1 MTRRRTEAFGSKP
14 VLLLLHG
21 AGSSAAIFRIQT
33 HFLAKALSPY
43 FDLVYVDA
51 PVRSAPGPGIL
62 PYFQGMDAYYR
73 WFGAGV
79 EKDISRGR
87 NTHEIPDSFLSPE
100 TAASSSSRRS
110 PPKRRGSSSAA
121 AAAAAAKTRG
131 TGRRGVSPAAAIN
144 AAAALGLNLPRGAE
158 GLGRGVMGLLDI
170 ANQSIPQQLEAQG
183 VRGRDVVGAVGFSQ
197 GALAALGLLG
207 VELAIGSPQWSNLRF
222 CVVMGGA
229 TGGGAAQAAVE
240 GMMAA
245 ANMLGGDKQ
254 IPPPSPSERLAP
266 GGPGAEPHLF
276 PGHTVHV
283 IGRCDPWVKDSRQI
297 AGMCNPRRSK
307 VVEFEGGHWVPREK
321 QEISRVVDLILETEL
336 DSRRD
341 ADDSSSSSSEDEV
354 EVLMRRLDAV
364 SVRS

>member
-1 MTRRRTEAFGSKP
+1 MTRRRSEAFGSKP

-43 FDLVYVDA
+43 FDLIYVDA
-51 PVRSAPGPGIL
+51 PLQSAPGPGIL
-62 PYFQGMDAYYR
+62 PYFQGMEAYYR
-73 WFGAGV
+73 WFGAGI
-79 EKDISRGR
+79 EKNISASKNAGDS
-87 NTHEIPDSFLSPE
+87 DSFLSPE
-100 TAASSSSRRS
+100 TAASPRRPS
-110 PPKRRGSSSAA
+110 ATEHKRRGSTSVRA
-121 AAAAAAKTRG
+121 RG
-131 TGRRGVSPAAAIN
+131 PGRRSVSPAAAIS
-144 AAAALGLNLPRGAE
+144 AAASLGLNLPRGAE
-158 GLGRGVMGLLDI
+158 GLSRGVMGLLDI

-183 VRGRDVVGAVGFSQ
+183 VRSRDVVGVVGFSQ

-207 VELAIGSPQWSNLRF
+207 VELAIGSPQWGNLRF
-222 CVVMGGA
+222 CVAMGGA
-229 TGGGAAQAAVE
+229 TGGGAAQAAVT

-245 ANMLGGDKQ
+245 TNLLGGNKQ
-254 IPPPSPSERLAP
+254 IPPSDASA
-266 GGPGAEPHLF
+266 AVDSDADAQLF

-297 AGMCNPRRSK
+297 AGMCNPGRTR

-321 QEISRVVDLILETEL
+321 HDISRVVDLILETEL
-336 DSRRD
+336 DSRRE

>member
-1 MTRRRTEAFGSKP
+1 MTRRRSEPFGSKP

-43 FDLVYVDA
+43 FDLIYVDA

-73 WFGAGV
+73 WFGAGI
-79 EKDISRGR
+79 EKDIAASK
-87 NTHEIPDSFLSPE
+87 NVQNSDSFLSPE
-100 TAASSSSRRS
+100 TAASSRRPS
-110 PPKRRGSSSAA
+110 TTEHKRRVSTSGR
-121 AAAAAAKTRG
+121 THG
-131 TGRRGVSPAAAIN
+131 TGRRGVSPAAAIS
-144 AAAALGLNLPRGAE
+144 AAASLGLNLPRGAE
-158 GLGRGVMGLLDI
+158 GLSRGVMGLLDI
-170 ANQSIPQQLEAQG
+170 ANQSIPRQLESQG
-183 VRGRDVVGAVGFSQ
+183 VRSRDVVGVIGFSQ

-222 CVVMGGA
+222 CVAMGGA
-229 TGGGAAQAAVE
+229 TGGGAAQAAVA
-240 GMMAA
+240 GMMSAA
-245 ANMLGGDKQ
+245 SLLGDSQTIK
-254 IPPPSPSERLAP
+254 PSDASTAVDL
-266 GGPGAEPHLF
+266 GADTESQLF

-297 AGMCNPRRSK
+297 AGMCNPRRTK

-321 QEISRVVDLILETEL
+321 QDISRVVDLILETEL
-336 DSRRD
+336 DSRRE
-341 ADDSSSSSSEDEV
+341 ADDSSSSSSEDEID
-354 EVLMRRLDAV
+354 VLMRRLDAV

>member
-73 WFGAGV
+73 WFGAGI
-79 EKDISRGR
+79 EKNIS
-87 NTHEIPDSFLSPE
+87 TSQSAHEAASDSFLSPE
-100 TAASSSSRRS
+100 SAASSRRS
-110 PPKRRGSSSAA
+110 SKRRGSSSAN
-121 AAAAAAKTRG
+121 TRG
-131 TGRRGVSPAAAIN
+131 IGRRGVSPAAAIS
-144 AAAALGLNLPRGAE
+144 AAATLGLNLPRGAE
-158 GLGRGVMGLLDI
+158 GLSRGVMALLDI
-170 ANQSIPQQLEAQG
+170 TNQSIPQQLEAQG
-183 VRGRDVVGAVGFSQ
+183 VRSRDVVGVIGFSQ

-245 ANMLGGDKQ
+245 ANMLGGNKQ
-254 IPPPSPSERLAP
+254 MPPPPERSAP
-266 GGPGAEPHLF
+266 RDLNTESHLF

-321 QEISRVVDLILETEL
+321 QDISRVVDLILETEL
-336 DSRRD
+336 DCRRY

-354 EVLMRRLDAV
+354 EVLMRRLGAV

>member
-1 MTRRRTEAFGSKP
+1 MTRHRSEAFGSKP

-21 AGSSAAIFRIQT
+21 AGSTAAIFRIQT

-43 FDLVYVDA
+43 FDLIYVDA
-51 PVRSAPGPGIL
+51 PLRSAPGPGIL

-73 WFGAGV
+73 WFGAGI
-79 EKDISRGR
+79 EKNISASQGAQ
-87 NTHEIPDSFLSPE
+87 EASDSFLSPE
-100 TAASSSSRRS
+100 TAASSRRLS
-110 PPKRRGSSSAA
+110 KRRGSSSAR
-121 AAAAAAKTRG
+121 TRG
-131 TGRRGVSPAAAIN
+131 AGRRGVSPAAAIN
-144 AAAALGLNLPRGAE
+144 AAATLGLNLPRGAE
-158 GLGRGVMGLLDI
+158 GLSRGVMGLLDI
-170 ANQSIPQQLEAQG
+170 ANQSIPRQLEAQG
-183 VRGRDVVGAVGFSQ
+183 VRSRDVVGVIGFSQ

-222 CVVMGGA
+222 CVAMGGA
-229 TGGGAAQAAVE
+229 TGGGAAQAAVA

-245 ANMLGGDKQ
+245 ANMLGGSKQ
-254 IPPPSPSERLAP
+254 IPPPPPETSVAADLNADSQ
-266 GGPGAEPHLF
+266 LF

-297 AGMCNPRRSK
+297 AGMCNPRRTK

-321 QEISRVVDLILETEL
+321 QDISRVVDLILETEL
-336 DSRRD
+336 DSRRE
-341 ADDSSSSSSEDEV
+341 ADDSSSSSSEDDV

>member
-51 PVRSAPGPGIL
+51 PLRSAPGPGIL
-62 PYFQGMDAYYR
+62 PYFHGMDDYYR
-73 WFGAGV
+73 WFGAGI
-79 EKDISRGR
+79 EENISASSQSTR
-87 NTHEIPDSFLSPE
+87 EASDSSLSPG
-100 TAASSSSRRS
+100 TTASSQHSS
-110 PPKRRGSSSAA
+110 KHRGSSS
-121 AAAAAAKTRG
+121 TRAHRS
-131 TGRRGVSPAAAIN
+131 GRRGVSPAVAIS
-144 AAAALGLNLPRGAE
+144 AAATLGLNLPRDAE
-158 GLGRGVMGLLDI
+158 GLSRGVMGLIDI

-183 VRGRDVVGAVGFSQ
+183 VRSRDVVGVIGFSQ

-229 TGGGAAQAAVE
+229 TGGGVAQAAVA

-245 ANMLGGDKQ
+245 ANMLGGSKQ
-254 IPPPSPSERLAP
+254 IPTSSERSAAGDLSA
-266 GGPGAEPHLF
+266 ASHLF

-283 IGRCDPWVKDSRQI
+283 IGRCDPWVKDSRGI
-297 AGMCNPRRSK
+297 VGMCDPGRSK
-307 VVEFEGGHWVPREK
+307 VVEFGGGHWVPREK
-321 QEISRVVDLILETEL
+321 QDISRVVDLILETEM

-341 ADDSSSSSSEDEV
+341 VDDSSSSSSEDEID
-354 EVLMRRLDAV
+354 VLMRRLDAV

>member
-43 FDLVYVDA
+43 FDLIYVDA

-73 WFGAGV
+73 WFGVGI
-79 EKDISRGR
+79 EKNISTSQG
-87 NTHEIPDSFLSPE
+87 THEASDSFLSPE
-100 TAASSSSRRS
+100 TAASSRRS
-110 PPKRRGSSSAA
+110 SKRRGSSS
-121 AAAAAAKTRG
+121 AKTRG
-131 TGRRGVSPAAAIN
+131 TGRRGVSPAAAIG
-144 AAAALGLNLPRGAE
+144 AAATLGLHLPRGAE
-158 GLGRGVMGLLDI
+158 GLSRGVMGLLDI

-183 VRGRDVVGAVGFSQ
+183 VRSRDVVGVIGFSQ

-229 TGGGAAQAAVE
+229 TGGGPAQAAVE

-245 ANMLGGDKQ
+245 ANMLGGNQ
-254 IPPPSPSERLAP
+254 QLPPPPPERSAP
-266 GGPGAEPHLF
+266 GELDAESHLF

-297 AGMCNPRRSK
+297 AGMSDPRRSK

-321 QEISRVVDLILETEL
+321 QDISRVVDLILETEL
-336 DSRRD
+336 NSRRD

-354 EVLMRRLDAV
+354 DVLMRRLDAV

>member
-1 MTRRRTEAFGSKP
+1 MTRRRSEVFGSKP

-51 PVRSAPGPGIL
+51 PIQSAPGPGIL
-62 PYFQGMDAYYR
+62 PYFQGMEAYYR
-73 WFGAGV
+73 WFGVGIENNIAGSC
-79 EKDISRGR
+79 KNSQ
-87 NTHEIPDSFLSPE
+87 DSDRFLSPE
-100 TAASSSSRRS
+100 TAASSRRPS
-110 PPKRRGSSSAA
+110 ATEHKRRGSSSARA
-121 AAAAAAKTRG
+121 RG
-131 TGRRGVSPAAAIN
+131 AVRRGVSPAAAIS
-144 AAAALGLNLPRGAE
+144 AAASLGLNLPRGAE
-158 GLGRGVMGLLDI
+158 GLSRGVMGLLDL
-170 ANQSIPQQLEAQG
+170 ANQSIPRQLESQG
-183 VRGRDVVGAVGFSQ
+183 VRSRDVVGVVGFSQ

-222 CVVMGGA
+222 CVAMGGA

-240 GMMAA
+240 GMMSA
-245 ANMLGGDKQ
+245 ANLLGGGKKITQLDA
-254 IPPPSPSERLAP
+254 SAVVDMDTD
-266 GGPGAEPHLF
+266 AESRSF

-297 AGMCNPRRSK
+297 AGMCNPRRTK

-321 QEISRVVDLILETEL
+321 QDILRVVDLILETEL
-336 DSRRD
+336 DSRRE

>member
-1 MTRRRTEAFGSKP
+1 MTRRRSDAFGSKP

-43 FDLVYVDA
+43 FDLIYVDA
-51 PVRSAPGPGIL
+51 PLRSAPGPGIL
-62 PYFQGMDAYYR
+62 PYFQGMEAYYR
-73 WFGAGV
+73 WFGAGI
-79 EKDISRGR
+79 EKNIAPSKNAQDS
-87 NTHEIPDSFLSPE
+87 DSSFLSPE
-100 TAASSSSRRS
+100 TAASPRRPS
-110 PPKRRGSSSAA
+110 ATEKKRRGSSSARA
-121 AAAAAAKTRG
+121 RG
-131 TGRRGVSPAAAIN
+131 ASGQRGVSPAAAIS
-144 AAAALGLNLPRGAE
+144 AAASLGLNLSRGAE
-158 GLGRGVMGLLDI
+158 GLSRGVAGLLDL
-170 ANQSIPQQLEAQG
+170 ANQSIPRQLEAQG
-183 VRGRDVVGAVGFSQ
+183 VRSRDVVGAVGFSQ

-207 VELAIGSPQWSNLRF
+207 VEMAIGSPQWGNLRF
-222 CVVMGGA
+222 CVAMGAA
-229 TGGGAAQAAVE
+229 TGGGAAQAAVA

-245 ANMLGGDKQ
+245 ANLLGGNHK
-254 IPPPSPSERLAP
+254 ISPSGNSA
-266 GGPGAEPHLF
+266 AADTDADAQLF

-297 AGMCNPRRSK
+297 AGLCNPRRTR

-321 QEISRVVDLILETEL
+321 HDISRVVDLVLEAEL

>member
-1 MTRRRTEAFGSKP
+1 MTRRRNDAFGSKP

-43 FDLVYVDA
+43 FDLIYVDA
-51 PVRSAPGPGIL
+51 PLRGAPGPGIL
-62 PYFQGMDAYYR
+62 PYFQGMEAYYR
-73 WFGAGV
+73 WFGAGI
-79 EKDISRGR
+79 EKNMAVDKKTQDS
-87 NTHEIPDSFLSPE
+87 DSFLSPE
-100 TAASSSSRRS
+100 SAASSRRPS
-110 PPKRRGSSSAA
+110 ATEHKRRGSSSARA
-121 AAAAAAKTRG
+121 RG
-131 TGRRGVSPAAAIN
+131 NVGRRGVSPAAAIS
-144 AAAALGLNLPRGAE
+144 AAASLGLNLPRGAE
-158 GLGRGVMGLLDI
+158 GLSRGVMGLLDI
-170 ANQSIPQQLEAQG
+170 ANQSIPRQLEAQG
-183 VRGRDVVGAVGFSQ
+183 VRSRDVVGVVGFSQ

-222 CVVMGGA
+222 CVAMGGA
-229 TGGGAAQAAVE
+229 TGGGAAQAAVA

-245 ANMLGGDKQ
+245 ANLLGGGKQ
-254 IPPPSPSERLAP
+254 MPTSDTSVAAGLDTESQ
-266 GGPGAEPHLF
+266 LF

-283 IGRCDPWVKDSRQI
+283 IGRCDPWVKDSREI
-297 AGMCNPRRSK
+297 AGLCNPRRTK

-321 QEISRVVDLILETEL
+321 QDITRVVDLILETEL
-336 DSRRD
+336 DSRRE

>member
-1 MTRRRTEAFGSKP
+1 MTRRRSEAFGSKP

-33 HFLAKALSPY
+33 HFFAKALSPY

-51 PVRSAPGPGIL
+51 PMRSAPGPGIL

-73 WFGAGV
+73 WFGAGI
-79 EKDISRGR
+79 EKNIAASK
-87 NTHEIPDSFLSPE
+87 NTQDSDHFLSPE
-100 TAASSSSRRS
+100 TAASARRPS
-110 PPKRRGSSSAA
+110 ATEHKRRGSSSARA
-121 AAAAAAKTRG
+121 RG
-131 TGRRGVSPAAAIN
+131 TGRRGVSPAAAIS
-144 AAAALGLNLPRGAE
+144 AAASLGLSLPRGAE
-158 GLGRGVMGLLDI
+158 GLSRGFMGLLDI
-170 ANQSIPQQLEAQG
+170 ANQSIPRQLESQG
-183 VRGRDVVGAVGFSQ
+183 VRSREVVGVVGFSQ

-222 CVVMGGA
+222 CVAMGGA
-229 TGGGAAQAAVE
+229 TGGGAAQAAVAA
-240 GMMAA
+240 MMSA
-245 ANMLGGDKQ
+245 ANMLGGSKQ
-254 IPPPSPSERLAP
+254 IAPSDSPAAVDSDADAD
-266 GGPGAEPHLF
+266 GQLF

-297 AGMCNPRRSK
+297 AGMCNPRRTK
-307 VVEFEGGHWVPREK
+307 VVEFDGGHWVPREK
-321 QEISRVVDLILETEL
+321 QDISRVVDLILEAEL
-336 DSRRD
+336 DSRRI

>member
-1 MTRRRTEAFGSKP
+1 MMRRRSEAFGSKP

-43 FDLVYVDA
+43 FDLIYVDA
-51 PVRSAPGPGIL
+51 PLRSTPGPGIL

-73 WFGAGV
+73 WFGAGI
-79 EKDISRGR
+79 EKNISAIQS
-87 NTHEIPDSFLSPE
+87 TQEPSDSFLSPE
-100 TAASSSSRRS
+100 AAASSHRLS
-110 PPKRRGSSSAA
+110 KRRGSSSARA
-121 AAAAAAKTRG
+121 RG
-131 TGRRGVSPAAAIN
+131 TARRGVSPAAAIS
-144 AAAALGLNLPRGAE
+144 AAATLGLNLPRGAE
-158 GLGRGVMGLLDI
+158 GLSRGVMGLLDI
-170 ANQSIPQQLEAQG
+170 SNQSIPRQLEAQG
-183 VRGRDVVGAVGFSQ
+183 VRSRDVVGVIGFSQ

-229 TGGGAAQAAVE
+229 TGGGAAQTAVE

-245 ANMLGGDKQ
+245 ANMLGGSKQ
-254 IPPPSPSERLAP
+254 IPRTSETSV
-266 GGPGAEPHLF
+266 AEDLEADAQLF

-297 AGMCNPRRSK
+297 AGMCNQRRTK
-307 VVEFEGGHWVPREK
+307 VVEFEGGHWVPRER
-321 QEISRVVDLILETEL
+321 QDISRVVDLILEAEL
-336 DSRRD
+336 DSRRE

>member
-1 MTRRRTEAFGSKP
+1 MTRRRSDAFGSKP

-43 FDLVYVDA
+43 FDLIYVDA
-51 PVRSAPGPGIL
+51 PLRGAPGPGIL
-62 PYFQGMDAYYR
+62 PYFQGMEAYYR
-73 WFGAGV
+73 WFGAGI
-79 EKDISRGR
+79 EKNIAASK
-87 NTHEIPDSFLSPE
+87 NTQDSDAFLSPE
-100 TAASSSSRRS
+100 TAASSRRPS
-110 PPKRRGSSSAA
+110 VTEHKRRGSSSARA
-121 AAAAAAKTRG
+121 RG
-131 TGRRGVSPAAAIN
+131 SGGRRGVSPAAALS
-144 AAAALGLNLPRGAE
+144 AAASLGLSLPRGAE
-158 GLGRGVMGLLDI
+158 GLSRGVMGLLDL
-170 ANQSIPQQLEAQG
+170 ANQSIPRQLEAQG
-183 VRGRDVVGAVGFSQ
+183 VRSRDVVGVVGFSQ

-222 CVVMGGA
+222 CVAMGGA
-229 TGGGAAQAAVE
+229 TGGGAAQAAVA

-245 ANMLGGDKQ
+245 ANLLGGGKQ
-254 IPPPSPSERLAP
+254 MQKSDTPVAA
-266 GGPGAEPHLF
+266 GPNTDSQLF

-283 IGRCDPWVKDSRQI
+283 IGRCDPWVKDSREI
-297 AGMCNPRRSK
+297 AGLCNPRRTK

-321 QEISRVVDLILETEL
+321 QDISRVVDLILETEL
-336 DSRRD
+336 DSRRE

>member
-1 MTRRRTEAFGSKP
+1 MTRRRSEGFGSKP

-43 FDLVYVDA
+43 FDLIYVDA
-51 PVRSAPGPGIL
+51 PIRSAPGPGIL
-62 PYFQGMDAYYR
+62 PYFQGMEAYYR
-73 WFGAGV
+73 WFGAGI
-79 EKDISRGR
+79 EKDIAASK
-87 NTHEIPDSFLSPE
+87 NVQHSDSFLSPE
-100 TAASSSSRRS
+100 TAASSRRPS
-110 PPKRRGSSSAA
+110 ATEHKRRVSSSGRAH
-121 AAAAAAKTRG
+121 G
-131 TGRRGVSPAAAIN
+131 TGRRGVSPAAAVS
-144 AAAALGLNLPRGAE
+144 AAASLGLNLPRGAE
-158 GLGRGVMGLLDI
+158 GLSRGVMGLLDI
-170 ANQSIPQQLEAQG
+170 ANQSIPRQLETQG
-183 VRGRDVVGAVGFSQ
+183 VRSRDVVGVIGFSQ

-222 CVVMGGA
+222 CVAMGGA
-229 TGGGAAQAAVE
+229 TGGGAAQAAVA
-240 GMMAA
+240 GMMSAA
-245 ANMLGGDKQ
+245 SLLGGSQKITTSDA
-254 IPPPSPSERLAP
+254 SNAVDL
-266 GGPGAEPHLF
+266 GADTGSQLF

-297 AGMCNPRRSK
+297 AGMCNPRRTK

-321 QEISRVVDLILETEL
+321 QDISRVVDLILETEL
-336 DSRRD
+336 GSRRE